1 VSQGGNS
8 VQVLGRDG
16 RSWTVVLDRKRNRL
30 RDSKNEPFFWAH
42 VIFTI
47 LITGLLI
54 WLFRRTWHG
63 VWMVLIPAGIFVWF
77 LGFASSN
84 IRPIVRADTPGPPP
98 EHRMWAITKR
108 RQRKRATQDLVK
120 AIEQGRLTAEPPGTR
135 LEEI

>member
-1 VSQGGNS
+1 MIKKANCVLALIL
-8 VQVLGRDG
+8 VALVLGACG
-16 RSWTVVLDRKRNRL
+16 TKQEATPKAETAAPAVETPKVVPG
-30 RDSKNEPFFWAH
+30 E
-42 VIFTI
+42 
-47 LITGLLI
+47 
-54 WLFRRTWHG
+54 
-63 VWMVLIPAGIFVWF
+63 MVLIPAGIFIWF

-98 EHRMWAITKR
+98 EHRMWSITKR